1 MFKKVFSIKDI
12 TLYTV
17 YGNIFIAKT
26 FLMQVTPFGLVGLIG
41 QLKVSGYG
49 SPLESNLT
57 IPTLPMEGLTT
68 TMVKIACQ
76 LEHKT
81 TSGMTMTVTNS
92 ADIFARKGKPNCIF

>member
-1 MFKKVFSIKDI
+1 
-12 TLYTV
+12 
-17 YGNIFIAKT
+17 
-26 FLMQVTPFGLVGLIG
+26 MQVTPFGLVGLIG

-76 LEHKT
+76 LERKT
-81 TSGMTMTVTNS
+81 TNGMTMTVTNS
-92 ADIFARKGKPNCIF
+92 ADIFARKGKPNCIFKIIMNKKFYT